1 MNGDQVP
8 FQNTLPN
15 QFVSTQVT
23 EELKIGR
30 PSPEWRPSVVSK
42 YSTKL
47 ICSTKVTKELS
58 IGRFS
63 PEWQPSD
70 FSNYSTKFVCFLTGH
85 KRTENW
91 HLMQL
96 SDLENIL
103 SVGRICYQL
112 GESYLNVFLLHTM
125 ENLLSVYISYQ
136 YWRIFLSDLMKWGRG
151 WGEFY
156 HHHFVFVLLFPTVRL
171 QMSPQVACKQGCIV
185 AQFAFVRLFPAVYF
199 QMFPQIAYFKGC
211 IITLVTLDKRTKTL
225 LTM

>member
-103 SVGRICYQL
+103 SVGRILPQCVFATYN
-112 GESYLNVFLLHTM
+112 GESVISLYI
-125 ENLLSVYISYQ
+125 LSV
-136 YWRIFLSDLMKWGRG
+136 LEDLFIRFNEM
-151 WGEFY
+151 GEG
-156 HHHFVFVLLFPTVRL
+156 V
-171 QMSPQVACKQGCIV
+171 G
-185 AQFAFVRLFPAVYF
+185 
-199 QMFPQIAYFKGC
+199 
-211 IITLVTLDKRTKTL
+211 
-225 LTM
+225 